1 MYNTT
6 ENFMEKMQD
15 FFPMTREKYN
25 KSVIS
30 YGKVLETVIIEDIF
44 MPEVLELLR
53 KNENV
58 ELLEKVFQYIE
69 EITNGENVCLID
81 TLSVTMFEIL
91 GNDREILK
99 KAQQYMGPKT
109 TMLQIEADKGLGRV

>member
-1 MYNTT
+1 
-6 ENFMEKMQD
+6 MEKMQD